1 MDATLIARSSC
12 LRLRDYESGNLQK
25 AFPLQFPYGF
35 GDRESG
41 LITDTNQ
48 KRMQIPT
55 PSTFAV
61 YYVSVYQTCIE
72 RNMF

>member
-1 MDATLIARSSC
+1 MLIARSSC
-12 LRLRDYESGNLQK
+12 LRLRDYKIGNLQK

-48 KRMQIPT
+48 KRMQIST
-55 PSTFAV
+55 PNEYFAG
-61 YYVSVYQTCIE
+61 YYV
-72 RNMF
+72 